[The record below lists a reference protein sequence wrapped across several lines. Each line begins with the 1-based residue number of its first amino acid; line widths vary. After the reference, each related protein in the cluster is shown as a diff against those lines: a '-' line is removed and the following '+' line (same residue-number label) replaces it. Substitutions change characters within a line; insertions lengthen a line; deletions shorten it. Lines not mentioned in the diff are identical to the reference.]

1 MYEYEMQSENE
12 WEREKI
18 EELIIHLAA
27 LLLRNI
33 HTCKEMISLPG
44 IFILAVIMTS
54 TYISD
59 T

>member
-44 IFILAVIMTS
+44 YSYLLKS
-54 TYISD
+54 
-59 T
+59 

>member
-18 EELIIHLAA
+18 EELIIHLTA

-44 IFILAVIMTS
+44 YSYLLKS
-54 TYISD
+54 
-59 T
+59 